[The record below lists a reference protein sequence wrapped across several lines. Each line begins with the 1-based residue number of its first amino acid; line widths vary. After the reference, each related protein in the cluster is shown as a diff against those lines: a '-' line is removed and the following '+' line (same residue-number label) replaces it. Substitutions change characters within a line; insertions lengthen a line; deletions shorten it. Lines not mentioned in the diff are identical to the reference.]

1 MNSFTAF
8 FKSAAG
14 IVTIVAVIVVVGGG
28 ALILKPKTSSISTF
42 TVASST
48 FTQVVSVTGSVVPVQ
63 TVSLGFQA
71 SGEIAAVNKDVGDY
85 VNQGDVI
92 AYLDSSVLQA
102 NLVKAQSDLQGAQ
115 AQLAE
120 VSGSIGT
127 SSPSQTA
134 SLDVVNAEKAAV
146 DTVQQAYTSADD
158 AVHNQVDQFFT
169 DPRKADPKI
178 LFAFTDY
185 DLYTKINTERAS
197 LEFLLNSWQASSSAV
212 NLSNFTISDL
222 QSSNQNL
229 LVVQNFLNDV
239 ASAVNEF
246 QATPQIPQSTIDQ
259 YRAAVS
265 TARTEVNNSITAVT
279 AAEDSL
285 TSSQSGNG
293 VQQAAVSSAAAVV
306 AQIQAQIDQTVMTAP
321 FDGQVTLQN
330 AKVGQVAT
338 AGVPLVSLISASK
351 YEIDAYVAEADIAK
365 VQLNDMASVTLDAY
379 GNDVV
384 FQAKVVEIDPAETVE
399 DGVSTYK
406 VELDFTTND
415 DRVKSGMTANVDI
428 ITEQKSGEIVV
439 PQRVVLTETN
449 GKYVTVLDPN
459 DSTKT
464 EQREVTTG
472 NIDENGNI
480 EILSGLNIGD
490 QVLTDPTQAAN

>member
-14 IVTIVAVIVVVGGG
+14 IATIIGVVVVVGGG

-63 TVSLGFQA
+63 TVNLGFQA
-71 SGEIAAVNKDVGDY
+71 SGEIASVNKDVGDY

-92 AYLDSSVLQA
+92 ASLDSSVLQA
-102 NLVKAQSDLQGAQ
+102 NLAKAQSDLQGAQ

-120 VSGSIGT
+120 VSGSTGT
-127 SSPSQTA
+127 TSPSAAA
-134 SLDVVNAEKAAV
+134 SLDVVNSEKAAIV
-146 DTVQQAYTSADD
+146 TAQQAYTAADD

-185 DLYTKINTERAS
+185 DLYTKINNERAS
-197 LEFLLNSWQASSSAV
+197 LEFLLNAWQASSTAI
-212 NLSNFTISDL
+212 NLSNFSISDL
-222 QSSNQNL
+222 QSANQNL
-229 LVVQNFLNDV
+229 LVVQGFLNDV

-246 QATPQIPQSTIDQ
+246 QATPQIPQATIDQ

-279 AAEDSL
+279 DAEDSL
-285 TSSQSGNG
+285 SSSQSGNG

-338 AGVPLVSLISASK
+338 AGAPLVSLISASK

-379 GNDVV
+379 GNGVV
-384 FQAKVVEIDPAETVE
+384 FPAKVVEIDPAETVE
-399 DGVSTYK
+399 NGISTYK
-406 VELDFTTND
+406 IELDFTSND
-415 DRVKSGMTANVDI
+415 DRIKSGMTANVDI
-428 ITEQKSGEIVV
+428 ITEQNAGEIVV
-439 PQRVVLTETN
+439 PQGVVLTKAD
-449 GKYVTVLDPN
+449 GKYVTVLDSN

-490 QVLTDPTQAAN
+490 KVLTDPTQEAN